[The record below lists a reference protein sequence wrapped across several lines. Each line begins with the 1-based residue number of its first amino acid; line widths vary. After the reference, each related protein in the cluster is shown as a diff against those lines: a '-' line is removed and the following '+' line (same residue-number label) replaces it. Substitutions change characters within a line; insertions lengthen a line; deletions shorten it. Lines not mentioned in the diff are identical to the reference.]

1 MEYINLKTL
10 MIEITDI
17 LAENKSLKNEVKAI
31 NELLLKDNNFHLG
44 VIKDKID
51 ENKSLKNEVKGIN
64 ELLEKNNNLYL
75 TEIRDKNKEKNSLK
89 DNKDNLW
96 LKSPFYP
103 NNLKS
108 FEKWFNKYLR
118 MIERLDNMSD
128 KEYNNLFG
136 VKNDL

>member
-1 MEYINLKTL
+1 MIDNITIIEGNKDQSVNNINIRKLYNDK
-10 MIEITDI
+10 DI
-17 LAENKSLKNEVKAI
+17 
-31 NELLLKDNNFHLG
+31 
-44 VIKDKID
+44 
-51 ENKSLKNEVKGIN
+51 
-64 ELLEKNNNLYL
+64 
-75 TEIRDKNKEKNSLK
+75 
-89 DNKDNLW
+89 KDNLW

>member
-89 DNKDNLW
+89 NEIEELNELFLSQNRELKKMLNKGVN
-96 LKSPFYP
+96 Y
-103 NNLKS
+103 
-108 FEKWFNKYLR
+108 
-118 MIERLDNMSD
+118 RLII
-128 KEYNNLFG
+128 L
-136 VKNDL
+136 L

>member
-17 LAENKSLKNEVKAI
+17 LA
-31 NELLLKDNNFHLG
+31 
-44 VIKDKID
+44 

-89 DNKDNLW
+89 NEIEELNELFLSQNRELKKMLNK
-96 LKSPFYP
+96 
-103 NNLKS
+103 
-108 FEKWFNKYLR
+108 
-118 MIERLDNMSD
+118 
-128 KEYNNLFG
+128 G
-136 VKNDL
+136 VNY